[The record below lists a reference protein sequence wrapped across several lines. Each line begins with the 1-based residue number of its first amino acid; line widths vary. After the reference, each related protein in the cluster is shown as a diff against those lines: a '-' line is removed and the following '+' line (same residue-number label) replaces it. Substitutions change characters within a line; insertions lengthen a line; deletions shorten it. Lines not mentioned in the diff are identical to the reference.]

1 MSNFINIF
9 EMSPRDGLQNEK
21 NFISTE
27 DKIKFI
33 NKLSSCGFKKI
44 ETSSFVSPKWVPQLS
59 DALKVFRGINRAEEI
74 KYTALTPNEKGFDNA
89 LEAKVDEVAIF
100 TAASETFNKKNT
112 NCDINT
118 SLNRFKPII
127 QKAKINKVPVRGYI
141 SCISHCPYENYVDPK
156 KVGEIANKLIKMGCY
171 EVSLGDTTGKGSS
184 EQTSKVIAECLQFL
198 TPDKLAGHFHD
209 TFQNALNNVKIS
221 LEYGIKTFDSS
232 VGGLGGLS
240 LIHI

>member
-1 MSNFINIF
+1 MNNFINVF

-21 NFISTE
+21 NFISTK

-100 TAASETFNKKNT
+100 TAASETFNKKNLLFFGVRVSFSSICGRIFG
-112 NCDINT
+112 NIKFPLASGIIHVSDFAKNRSFAP
-118 SLNRFKPII
+118 SLVMK
-127 QKAKINKVPVRGYI
+127 
-141 SCISHCPYENYVDPK
+141 SCNGPHTACKLEK
-156 KVGEIANKLIKMGCY
+156 KHSITL
-171 EVSLGDTTGKGSS
+171 
-184 EQTSKVIAECLQFL
+184 
-198 TPDKLAGHFHD
+198 
-209 TFQNALNNVKIS
+209 
-221 LEYGIKTFDSS
+221 
-232 VGGLGGLS
+232 
-240 LIHI
+240 